1 MCVSR
6 KSIPWGGRVQPTLG
20 RRREHGT
27 GSHQYS
33 TVAAVVLVPEL
44 AVVLVVV
51 VLGLAVVLLVVVLEL
66 AVVLLVL
73 VLVLVPGRV
82 SE

>member
-1 MCVSR
+1 M
-6 KSIPWGGRVQPTLG
+6 LG

-51 VLGLAVVLLVVVLEL
+51 VVLELAVVLLVVVLEL

-73 VLVLVPGRV
+73 VLGRV